1 MRLQALKVKIGTKCS
16 DRIYSF
22 RRKRQPTRNEI
33 RINLG
38 CGSDKLLG
46 FINLDIDPSYNPDA
60 VGDARSFQKLFSY
73 ESVHEIRA
81 IHILNYLTFNE
92 ALSFLR
98 ECHKLLRSDGY
109 LVIEGPDIR
118 KILLKYMSNDSE
130 AIFAIFA
137 TDKDGPTHKIP
148 YIHAWDAQVLTEN
161 LSNIGFSRVALEIP
175 QTHGR
180 KADRDFR
187 IVASK

>member
-16 DRIYSF
+16 DQIYSF
-22 RRKRQPTRNEI
+22 RRKRQPNRNEI

-46 FINLDIDPSYNPDA
+46 FINLDIDPSYKPDA
-60 VGDARSFQKLFSY
+60 VGDARSFQKFFKY
-73 ESVHEIRA
+73 DSVHEIRA

-118 KILLKYMSNDSE
+118 KILLKYMSNDSM
-130 AIFAIFA
+130 AIFSIFA
-137 TDKDGPTHKIP
+137 TNKDGPTHKIP
-148 YIHAWDAQVLTEN
+148 YIHAWDAQALIEN
-161 LSNIGFSRVALEIP
+161 LSNIGFTKVALEIP
-175 QTHGR
+175 QTHGNR
-180 KADRDFR
+180 ADRDFR
-187 IVASK
+187 VVASK